1 MPSSLLLV
9 LYREGP
15 VLPVAWMP
23 LVALLDCLSRYS
35 QTAKLGRVLRASSGN
50 FSTVPHMAQTAQTN
64 TFAQELCPLDIACKH
79 SPKPHAPAMHSIQH
93 LVDNFSL
100 VTGACQQGKQGM
112 EPAQSQGA
120 QHGWR
125 QASATSTHPLAFEE
139 SKAATHKPPSVG
151 LQNTNTTS

>member
-1 MPSSLLLV
+1 MPSFLLLV

-50 FSTVPHMAQTAQTN
+50 FSTVPHMAQPAQTN

-79 SPKPHAPAMHSIQH
+79 SPSNAFNTAPGGQFQSGRRLLASKGSKEWNQ
-93 LVDNFSL
+93 
-100 VTGACQQGKQGM
+100 
-112 EPAQSQGA
+112 PQSQGA

-139 SKAATHKPPSVG
+139 SKAGTHKPPSVG